1 MTNEYLANRYGN
13 TKAKARNQ
21 RILWTSV
28 ASILAIAFFAWSI
41 VVTFSTPSKITAQ
54 IQSFSVVDNIRT
66 DLRISVENTTTE
78 DGVCAVQ
85 VLSNSYGVVGYKEVQ
100 IPGDLGD
107 APVIDV
113 VVNTTNLG
121 VSATV
126 DRCWFK

>member
-1 MTNEYLANRYGN
+1 MTNDYLANRYGN

-28 ASILAIAFFAWSI
+28 GVVLVASFFVWSI
-41 VVTFSTPSKITAQ
+41 SVNFTTPSKITAE
-54 IQSFSVVDNIRT
+54 IQSFSVVDDIRT
-66 DLRISVENTTTE
+66 DLKVSVENPTQQ

-85 VLSNSYGVVGYKEVQ
+85 VLSNSYGVVGYKEIAVA
-100 IPGDLGD
+100 GNLGD
-107 APVIDV
+107 APVIDAV
-113 VVNTTNLG
+113 LNTTNLG

>member
-1 MTNEYLANRYGN
+1 MTNDYLANRYGN

-28 ASILAIAFFAWSI
+28 GALLAVSFFVWSI
-41 VVTFSTPSKITAQ
+41 AVNFSAPSKITAE
-54 IQSFSVVDNIRT
+54 IQSFSVVDEIRT
-66 DLRISVENTTTE
+66 DLKVSVENPTKQ

-85 VLSNSYGVVGYKEVQ
+85 VLSNSYGVVGYKEVAVA
-100 IPGDLGD
+100 GNLGE
-107 APVIDV
+107 APVIETV
-113 VVNTTNLG
+113 LNTTNLG